1 MDKLNQRRQ
10 IVKGLLCKYAQIKPT
25 YGEIERQT
33 IFDQEQNH
41 YQLIN
46 TGWENRRRVYGC
58 LIHIDIQ
65 ADGKIWIQY
74 DGTEAGLANE
84 LVEAGIPK
92 QEIVLAYQS
101 DYMRK
106 LTDFAVG

>member
-1 MDKLNQRRQ
+1 MDKLVSHRQ
-10 IVKGLLCKYAQIKPT
+10 IVKDLLNKYAQIRPA
-25 YGEIERQT
+25 YGDVQRHT
-33 IFDQEQNH
+33 IFDQEQDR

-46 TGWENRRRVYGC
+46 VGWENWRRVYGC
-58 LIHIDIQ
+58 LIHVDIQ

-74 DGTEAGLANE
+74 DGTERGIANE
-84 LVEAGIPK
+84 LVELGIPK

-101 DYMRK
+101 DYLRK

>member
-1 MDKLNQRRQ
+1 MDKLAERRQ
-10 IVKGLLCKYAQIKPT
+10 IVETLLKQHAETKPA
-25 YGEIERQT
+25 YGDIERQP
-33 IFDQEQNH
+33 IFDSQQNR

-46 TGWENRRRVYGC
+46 IGWENWRRVYGC
-58 LIHIDIQ
+58 LIHLDIQ

-74 DGTEAGLANE
+74 DGTEIGVANE
-84 LVEAGIPK
+84 LIEMGIPK

-101 DYMRK
+101 DYLRK

>member
-1 MDKLNQRRQ
+1 MDKLTQRRQ
-10 IVKGLLCKYAQIKPT
+10 IVRDLLSKHAQVKPA

-33 IFDQEQNH
+33 IFDQEQDR

-74 DGTEAGLANE
+74 DGTETGVANE

-106 LTDFAVG
+106 LTDFAVS

>member
-1 MDKLNQRRQ
+1 MDKLTQRRQ
-10 IVKGLLCKYAQIKPT
+10 IVEDLLNKYAQVKPA
-25 YGEIERQT
+25 YGEIGRQT
-33 IFDQEQNH
+33 IFDREQDR
-41 YQLIN
+41 YQLVN

-58 LIHIDIQ
+58 LIHVDIQ

-74 DGTEAGLANE
+74 DGTEAGVANE
-84 LVEAGIPK
+84 LVEVGIPK

-106 LTDFAVG
+106 LTDFAVS